1 MAGRVF
7 FFLSFLALHVCTRNF
22 LRGGEGRSIA
32 PSFWWPSIY
41 IEYSTYRQ
49 NLKIGPGVNL
59 ECICMSEMDEPQLD
73 HILKPSPDP
82 NSNQPIKGP
91 FGYLSTRISY
101 ETDLYGNH
109 ITPFHFLWDSVLSK
123 KVCVRT
129 ANFVTPVGVETEFF
143 GGRG

>member
-1 MAGRVF
+1 VDENEGLAV
-7 FFLSFLALHVCTRNF
+7 LALVFSTNKKLKDTWSSRF
-22 LRGGEGRSIA
+22 LVSLR
-32 PSFWWPSIY
+32 P
-41 IEYSTYRQ
+41 
-49 NLKIGPGVNL
+49 PGVNL

-101 ETDLYGNH
+101 ETDMYGNH

-123 KVCVRT
+123 K
-129 ANFVTPVGVETEFF
+129 FVF
-143 GGRG
+143 GQPIL